1 LALVAE
7 VVAIV
12 RAVGTA
18 PSDEFLAT
26 TRKQLTAKGSTMTS
40 SMYRDLEK
48 GRPIEVEAI
57 IGDLV
62 ARGQSAGIRAPL
74 LAAAYTRLS
83 VYQNRIATAG

>member
-1 LALVAE
+1 
-7 VVAIV
+7 
-12 RAVGTA
+12 
-18 PSDEFLAT
+18 
-26 TRKQLTAKGSTMTS
+26 MTS